1 MGLSST
7 LYTGISGLKANSEA
21 MSVTGNNIS
30 NSSTVGF
37 KSSSTLFSDVLSASM
52 ASASGT
58 TQVGRGVQ
66 ISNVATTFSQGSFS
80 STSSDTDLAIEGD
93 GFFMLG
99 NDSND
104 EVTYTRNGSFDFD
117 SDGYLVNTEGYQVLG
132 KLYVDGEL
140 SGGDPEA
147 IQIDFDTQIPAH
159 MTETITLT
167 TNLNS
172 GSDTITAF
180 DITDAENTSNY
191 STSSQ
196 TYDSLGDTHLVTTYF
211 TKTADQTWE
220 WHTVVDSSELDSSV
234 AAATDLT
241 EVGSGTLIFD
251 SDGNLTSG
259 GVATTTAGAIV
270 WNNGSDGTQQI
281 EMNFNT
287 TQFSS
292 SSVVISQSQDG
303 YSPGEVVDVSI
314 DTDGTV
320 SASYSNGESIDIAML
335 TLATFN
341 NPSGLEKL
349 GGSLYGQTSGSGDP
363 SVGLAGASQGYIY
376 TSSLE
381 LSNVDLSEE
390 FVSLITIQN
399 AYSASSKVITTTDEM
414 LQELINLKR

>member
-37 KSSSTLFSDVLSASM
+37 KASSTLFSDVLSASM

-66 ISNVATTFSQGSFS
+66 ISTVATTFSQGSFS

-99 NDSND
+99 NDSN
-104 EVTYTRNGSFDFD
+104 EEISYTRNGSFDFD

-132 KLYVDGEL
+132 KRYVDGEL
-140 SGGDPEA
+140 SGGDPES
-147 IQIDFDTQIPAH
+147 IQIDFESQIPAH
-159 MTETITLT
+159 MTESITLT

-220 WHTVVDSSELDSSV
+220 WHTVVDSSELDPSV

-241 EVGSGTLIFD
+241 EVGSGTLTFD
-251 SDGNLTSG
+251 EDGNLTSG
-259 GVATTTAGAIV
+259 GVSSTTAGAIV

-303 YSPGEVVDVSI
+303 YAPGEVVDVSI

-320 SASYSNGESIDIAML
+320 SASYSNGETIDVAML

-349 GGSLYGQTSGSGDP
+349 GGSLYGQTSSSGDP